1 MKDNSKKQVDCQT
14 VIYFSVYVLWCRK
27 TDKHYVGV
35 TRQRVTTRIGQHKR
49 GKRQFLDK
57 EIQKIGW
64 ENFDWWIVE
73 ENVPSEQVSEC
84 EKKWIKFFDCVF
96 PHGYNKT
103 CGGISNI
110 TMSEDSCNKIREKA
124 LARNM
129 SGENN
134 PFYGKH
140 HTEEYVETLRMRH
153 GEKHPCYGRR
163 HTEEELAKMRGKKHD
178 EKARAN
184 MSRAH
189 LGKPLS
195 EEHKAKMRGRKLTEE
210 HKAKLRGRK
219 HTAEEKAKIREAHT
233 GKKCTEETKA
243 KIRKKLTGRKLTEEH
258 KAKIGVAVSGEK
270 NGFFGRH
277 HTEESRAKMRLA
289 HAAKRAAK
297 AAAQTTP

>member
-1 MKDNSKKQVDCQT
+1 MNTTKNTAACQT
-14 VIYFSVYVLWCRK
+14 ESLFSVYVLWCRK
-27 TDKHYVGV
+27 TDMHCVGV
-35 TRQRVTTRIGQHKR
+35 TSQRGTTRIGQHRR
-49 GKRQFLDK
+49 GKRQFLDM
-57 EIQKIGW
+57 EIQRLGW
-64 ENFDWWIVE
+64 ENFDYWIVE
-73 ENVPSEQVSEC
+73 ENVPSEQISEC

-110 TMSEDSCNKIREKA
+110 TMSEDSCNKILEKA

-134 PFYGKH
+134 PFYCKH
-140 HTEEYVETLRMRH
+140 HTEEYVETLRMRR
-153 GEKHPCYGRR
+153 GEKHPCYGKR

-178 EKARAN
+178 EKARAT

-210 HKAKLRGRK
+210 Y
-219 HTAEEKAKIREAHT
+219 
-233 GKKCTEETKA
+233 
-243 KIRKKLTGRKLTEEH
+243 

-277 HTEESRAKMRLA
+277 NTEESRAKMRLA
-289 HAAKRAAK
+289 HAARRSDKTAAENAAK
-297 AAAQTTP
+297 DSK